1 MINGIR
7 KINFGVIT
15 ISAIIPKLKPYALN
29 SYYYSATQ
37 ATRLKA
43 IKLTRFTKIFGL
55 IRKLTNLRRHK
66 ALYFEKLNLEISL
79 SQLTKMKLVYN
90 H

>member
-15 ISAIIPKLKPYALN
+15 ISAIIPRLKPYALN

-43 IKLTRFTKIFGL
+43 IKLTRFTKIFGY
-55 IRKLTNLRRHK
+55 K

-79 SQLTKMKLVYN
+79 NQLTKMKLVYN